1 MTHALLKRTTHKP
14 PPALTLWDDIA
25 LPVSRVHELCGR
37 ARRTLALRIAAKT
50 GGPVLWIAPAWGADP
65 LNPVAVADIV
75 PPRNLVFVTPRRPED
90 LLWSMEEALRSG
102 VAPVVICDLPG
113 PPPLTPVRRLHLAAQ
128 SGADLGKC
136 RPLGLLLTPGDG
148 GAAGV
153 ETRYRMDPAH
163 TPDSPRWRLDRL
175 RARMAPPKSWQL
187 GPNGPAKPQQP

>member
-1 MTHALLKRTTHKP
+1 
-14 PPALTLWDDIA
+14 
-25 LPVSRVHELCGR
+25 
-37 ARRTLALRIAAKT
+37 
-50 GGPVLWIAPAWGADP
+50 
-65 LNPVAVADIV
+65 
-75 PPRNLVFVTPRRPED
+75 
-90 LLWSMEEALRSG
+90 
-102 VAPVVICDLPG
+102 
-113 PPPLTPVRRLHLAAQ
+113 VRRLHLAAQ
-128 SGADLGKC
+128 SGAELGKC